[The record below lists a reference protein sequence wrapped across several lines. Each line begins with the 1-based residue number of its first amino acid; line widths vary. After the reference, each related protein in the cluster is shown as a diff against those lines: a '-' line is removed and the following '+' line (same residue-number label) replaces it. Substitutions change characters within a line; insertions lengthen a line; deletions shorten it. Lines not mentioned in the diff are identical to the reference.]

1 MVELIYFPDTRV
13 RGKHSAWQSTAP
25 NRAEA
30 RIHHPQ
36 KNGSQKPSYGRK
48 GDRDSGGRSL
58 RNFKVR
64 ARFIV
69 THSPSVACGDNS
81 LPEGAFR
88 KFTSIEKHH
97 QRKFLGGVR
106 VFSAKVA
113 EAMGCFCFVWL
124 RGWDLNLAFL
134 HFLCGEN
141 AAVSSAALTC
151 HRQVIHSPS
160 PSELFAL
167 RTHNPVFVRS
177 YPLARKTKAP
187 PFRTVLCFVWLRRWD
202 LNLTTSGL

>member
-1 MVELIYFPDTRV
+1 MFWISAYPITIIAHCCLKTITHSERNFLTLVELIYFPDTRV

-36 KNGSQKPSYGRK
+36 KNGSQKPSSGRK

-58 RNFKVR
+58 RKFKF

-81 LPEGAFR
+81 LSEGAFR

-113 EAMGCFCFVWL
+113 EASRCFFYYFTSSEPVVISL
-124 RGWDLNLAFL
+124 PDERLNIII
-134 HFLCGEN
+134 
-141 AAVSSAALTC
+141 SSP
-151 HRQVIHSPS
+151 VISK
-160 PSELFAL
+160 
-167 RTHNPVFVRS
+167 RTF
-177 YPLARKTKAP
+177 
-187 PFRTVLCFVWLRRWD
+187 
-202 LNLTTSGL
+202 